1 MQPKISL
8 HVIAKVW
15 ATVTKART
23 DIKVRTGSNSR
34 ILSVGA
40 YQPSR
45 VVPNSEII
53 DKIDSTDEWIR
64 QRTGIEARRF
74 AEPDESVLD
83 MAEAACRQAL
93 SRANIS
99 MEDIDTVI
107 LASITY
113 PYQAPSAATALI
125 ARLGNPKAAA
135 FDINAACAGFCY
147 GVGMASDFVR
157 SGTSKHVLVV
167 GVEKLSDFTDPYD
180 RATAFIFADGAGAV
194 VIGPSDEPGIGPTV
208 WGSDADSR
216 DAILM
221 EPSWNAF
228 RHGAPDGIW
237 PNISQQ
243 GQTVFRWAVFQ
254 MSKAGTRALEAAGV
268 SPAQLDAFIPHQA
281 NVRIIE
287 SMAREMKLPAS
298 VVIAQD
304 IRTSGNTSAAS
315 VPIAMSALLE
325 EHPELHGG
333 LALLIGYGAGLV
345 YAGQVVQL
353 PPKP

>member
-1 MQPKISL
+1 M
-8 HVIAKVW
+8 IA
-15 ATVTKART
+15 
-23 DIKVRTGSNSR
+23 VRSGTNSR

-40 YQPSR
+40 YQPAR
-45 VVPNSEII
+45 IVPNSEIVDRI
-53 DKIDSTDEWIR
+53 ESSDEWIR
-64 QRTGIEARRF
+64 QRTGIETRRI
-74 AEPDESVLD
+74 AAPDESVLD
-83 MAEAACRQAL
+83 MAEAACKQAL
-93 SRANIS
+93 ERAKIS
-99 MEDIDTVI
+99 MAEIDTVI
-107 LASITY
+107 LATITY

-147 GVGMASDFVR
+147 GVGMANDLIR
-157 SGTSKHVLVV
+157 GGTSKHVLVI
-167 GVEKLSDFTDPYD
+167 GVEKISDFTDPND

-194 VIGPSDEPGIGPTV
+194 VIGPSDEPGIGPTI

-221 EPSWNAF
+221 EPSWNEF
-228 RHGAPDGIW
+228 RNGANAGKW

-243 GQTVFRWAVFQ
+243 GQTVFRWAVFA
-254 MSKAGTRALEAAGV
+254 MSKVAVRILDAAGI
-268 SPAQLDAFIPHQA
+268 SPDQLDAFIPHQA
-281 NVRIIE
+281 NARIIE
-287 SMAREMKLPAS
+287 SMAREMRLPEK
-298 VVIAQD
+298 VVISQD

-315 VPIAMSALLE
+315 IPIAMSALLE
-325 EHPELHGG
+325 ENPNLHGG

>member
-1 MQPKISL
+1 M
-8 HVIAKVW
+8 
-15 ATVTKART
+15 
-23 DIKVRTGSNSR
+23 
-34 ILSVGA
+34 SVGG

-45 VVPNSEII
+45 VVPNSEIV
-53 DKIDSTDEWIR
+53 DRIDSTDEWIR
-64 QRTGIEARRF
+64 QRTGIEERRF
-74 AEPDESVLD
+74 AAPDESVLD
-83 MAEAACRQAL
+83 MAEAACKQAL
-93 SRANIS
+93 SRAKLT
-99 MEDIDTVI
+99 MADIDTVI
-107 LASITY
+107 VATITY
-113 PYQAPSAATALI
+113 PFQAPSAATALI

-147 GVGMASDFVR
+147 GVCMASVFFR
-157 SGTSKHVLVV
+157 SGTSIHVLVV
-167 GVEKLSDFTDPYD
+167 GVEKLTDFTDPDD

-194 VIGPSDEPGIGPTV
+194 VIGPSETPQIGPTE

-221 EPSWNAF
+221 EPSWNEF
-228 RHGAPDGIW
+228 RNDAQGISW
-237 PNISQQ
+237 PNIAQQ
-243 GQTVFRWAVFQ
+243 GQAVFRWAVYSV
-254 MSKAGTRALEAAGV
+254 SKAASRALAAAGV
-268 SPAQLDAFIPHQA
+268 RPDQLDAFIPHQA

-287 SMAREMKLPAS
+287 TMAKEIGIPDS

-315 VPIAMSALLE
+315 IPLAMASLLE
-325 EHPELHGG
+325 ERPDLHGG

>member
-1 MQPKISL
+1 M
-8 HVIAKVW
+8 
-15 ATVTKART
+15 
-23 DIKVRTGSNSR
+23 
-34 ILSVGA
+34 SVGG

-45 VVPNSEII
+45 VVPNSEIV
-53 DKIDSTDEWIR
+53 DRIDSTDEWIR
-64 QRTGIEARRF
+64 QRTGIEERRF
-74 AEPDESVLD
+74 AAPDESVLD
-83 MAEAACRQAL
+83 MAEAACKQAL
-93 SRANIS
+93 SRAKLT
-99 MEDIDTVI
+99 MADIDTVI
-107 LASITY
+107 VATITY
-113 PYQAPSAATALI
+113 PFQAPSAATALI

-167 GVEKLSDFTDPYD
+167 GVEKLTDFTDPDD

-194 VIGPSDEPGIGPTV
+194 VIGPSETPQIGPTE

-221 EPSWNAF
+221 EPSWNEF
-228 RHGAPDGIW
+228 RNDAQGISW
-237 PNISQQ
+237 PNIAQQ
-243 GQTVFRWAVFQ
+243 GQAVFRWAVYSV
-254 MSKAGTRALEAAGV
+254 SKAASRALAAAGV
-268 SPAQLDAFIPHQA
+268 RPDQLDAFIPHQA

-287 SMAREMKLPAS
+287 TMAKEIGIPDS

-315 VPIAMSALLE
+315 IPLAMASLLE
-325 EHPELHGG
+325 ERPDLHGG